1 MIRAALARAARRMPL
16 ILVLPA
22 ALLLPPVGL
31 SADEPELETRV
42 FQVQFKPVV
51 DVVLLV
57 RNALGENGSLTLQPR
72 LKAVIVTD
80 EPVLLDRV
88 AQLIASFD
96 VPPRPVHLAVQLLL
110 GSHEKAP
117 EKRNSAPAT
126 PRLPGIDRDLRSTL
140 GLTSWTDY
148 ELLGSAS
155 FTTAEGEESTLALG
169 EDYRIRLKVGIV
181 NVEQQVTR
189 FERFALE
196 RRHTDAAGREELR
209 PIWDQVL
216 NLRDNQLYVFGATRL
231 EDSSRAIFLS
241 ITAGIGR

>member
-1 MIRAALARAARRMPL
+1 VSLPSTARTARL
-16 ILVLPA
+16 LSVILVLLA
-22 ALLLPPVGL
+22 ALVLPPLGF
-31 SADEPELETRV
+31 AEDGPELETRV
-42 FQVQFKPVV
+42 FKIQFKSVD

-80 EPVLLDRV
+80 DPALLDRV
-88 AQLIASFD
+88 GQLIASFD
-96 VPPRPVHLAVQLLL
+96 VPPRQVRLAVQLLM
-110 GSHEKAP
+110 GSHEETP
-117 EKRNSAPAT
+117 EKRKAAPAA
-126 PRLPGIDRDLRSTL
+126 PRLPGIDRDLRNTL

-148 ELLGSAS
+148 DLLGSAT

-169 EDYRIRLKVGIV
+169 EDYRIRLKVGTV
-181 NVEQQVTR
+181 NDKQQVTR

-196 RRHTDAAGREELR
+196 RRHIDESGQEELR
-209 PIWDQVL
+209 AIWDQVL

-241 ITAGIGR
+241 ITAGIMR

>member
-1 MIRAALARAARRMPL
+1 MPV
-16 ILVLPA
+16 ILVLLW
-22 ALLLPPVGL
+22 ALVLPPAGL
-31 SADEPELETRV
+31 AADEPELETRV
-42 FQVQFKPVV
+42 FKVQFKPVV

-96 VPPRPVHLAVQLLL
+96 VPPRQVHLAVQLLL

-117 EKRNSAPAT
+117 EKRKSAPGA
-126 PRLPGIDRDLRSTL
+126 PRLPGIDRDLRNTL

-169 EDYRIRLKVGIV
+169 EDYRIRLKVGTV
-181 NVEQQVTR
+181 NVEQRVAR

-196 RRHTDAAGREELR
+196 RRHTDAEGREELR
-209 PIWDQVL
+209 PIWVQAL
-216 NLRDNQLYVFGATRL
+216 NLRDDRLYVFGATSM
-231 EDSSRAIFLS
+231 ENSSRAIFLS

>member
-1 MIRAALARAARRMPL
+1 MPV
-16 ILVLPA
+16 ILVLLA
-22 ALLLPPVGL
+22 ALVLAPVGL
-31 SADEPELETRV
+31 AADEPELETRV
-42 FQVQFKPVV
+42 FTVQFRSVT

-96 VPPRPVHLAVQLLL
+96 VPPRQVHLAVQLLM
-110 GSHEKAP
+110 GSHEKDP
-117 EKRNSAPAT
+117 ENRRSAPGA
-126 PRLPGIDRDLRSTL
+126 PRLPGIDRDLRDTL

-155 FTTAEGEESTLALG
+155 FTTSEGEETTLALG
-169 EDYRIRLKVGIV
+169 EDYRIRLKVGTV
-181 NVEQQVTR
+181 NVEQRVTR

-196 RRHTDAAGREELR
+196 RRNRDVEGQEELR

>member
-1 MIRAALARAARRMPL
+1 MACFARVARRMPV
-16 ILVLPA
+16 ILVLLA
-22 ALLLPPVGL
+22 VLVLPPVGL
-31 SADEPELETRV
+31 ADDDPELETRV
-42 FQVQFKPVV
+42 FKVQFRSVD

-80 EPVLLDRV
+80 EPALLDRV

-96 VPPRPVHLAVQLLL
+96 VPPRQVHLAVQLLM
-110 GSHEKAP
+110 GSHEQAP
-117 EKRNSAPAT
+117 EKRRNAPGA
-126 PRLPGIDRDLRSTL
+126 PRLPGIDRDLRNTL

-148 ELLGSAS
+148 NLLGSAS

-169 EDYRIRLKVGIV
+169 EGYRIRLTVGTV
-181 NVEQQVTR
+181 NEELRVTR

-196 RRHTDAAGREELR
+196 QRHTDADGQEELR

-216 NLRDNQLYVFGATRL
+216 NLRDNRLYVFGATRL

-241 ITAGIGR
+241 ITAGIVR

>member
-1 MIRAALARAARRMPL
+1 MPV
-16 ILVLPA
+16 ILVLLA
-22 ALLLPPVGL
+22 ALVLPSVGL
-31 SADEPELETRV
+31 AVDEPELETRV
-42 FQVQFKPVV
+42 FKVQFRSVE

-72 LKAVIVTD
+72 LKAVIITD

-96 VPPRPVHLAVQLLL
+96 VPPRQVHLAVQLLL
-110 GSHEKAP
+110 GSNEKAP
-117 EKRNSAPAT
+117 EKRRSAPEA
-126 PRLPGIDRDLRSTL
+126 PRLPGIDRDLRNTL

-155 FTTAEGEESTLALG
+155 FSTAEGEESTLALG
-169 EDYRIRLKVGIV
+169 EDYRIRLKVGTV
-181 NVEQQVTR
+181 NVEQRVTR

-196 RRHTDAAGREELR
+196 RRHTDAEGQEELR

>member
-1 MIRAALARAARRMPL
+1 MPV
-16 ILVLPA
+16 ILVLLA
-22 ALLLPPVGL
+22 ALVLAPVGL
-31 SADEPELETRV
+31 AADEPELETRV
-42 FQVQFKPVV
+42 FTVQFRSVT

-96 VPPRPVHLAVQLLL
+96 VPPRQVHLAVQLLM
-110 GSHEKAP
+110 GSHEKDP
-117 EKRNSAPAT
+117 EKRRSAPGA
-126 PRLPGIDRDLRSTL
+126 PRLPGIDRDLRDTL

-155 FTTAEGEESTLALG
+155 FTTSEGEETTLALG
-169 EDYRIRLKVGIV
+169 EDYRIRLKVGTV
-181 NVEQQVTR
+181 NLDRRVTR

-196 RRHTDAAGREELR
+196 RRHTDAEGREELR

-216 NLRDNQLYVFGATRL
+216 NLRDDRLYVFGATSM